1 MKRVLIAI
9 PNYNNQNYI
18 LDTIESVFSSLVD
31 GFKVDIVVFDNC
43 STDDTVPLLERNFC
57 GNDVSIVINES
68 NVGSL
73 QNHNRCIDYAISNSY
88 DYLKILSS
96 DDVLLP
102 NCLQM
107 QVDFLEKNNQCDVV
121 TCNMIVCDQFLNP
134 IREHNFLGSPGIP
147 VPGRYIVS
155 KCAIDAKNHI
165 GGPSNIMV
173 RVAAISDIRFDSS
186 MRWLAD
192 LKFSCQLILNG
203 VFINIG
209 IVGVKYRRHPNTDSA
224 DISSVRGMMLDNNLR
239 FVKEFNGGM
248 FGLYSAYKIAAL
260 DYMRSLRNKFK

>member
-9 PNYNNQNYI
+9 PNYNNQDYI
-18 LDTIESVFSSLVD
+18 IDTIDSVLSSLVD

-43 STDDTVPLLERNFC
+43 STDESVPLVERRFC
-57 GNDVSIVINES
+57 RSDVSVFVNEC

-73 QNHNRCIDYAISNSY
+73 QNHNRCIDYAVSNSY

-102 NCLQM
+102 NCIQT
-107 QVDFLEKNNQCDVV
+107 QVDLLEKNIQCNVV

-147 VPGRYIVS
+147 SPGRYIVS
-155 KCAIDAKNHI
+155 RCAFHAKNHI
-165 GGPSNIMV
+165 GGPSNIMI

-203 VFINIG
+203 VFINAGVIG
-209 IVGVKYRRHPNTDSA
+209 IKYRRHPNTDSA
-224 DISSVRGMMLDNNLR
+224 DISLIRGMMLENNLR
-239 FVKEFNGGM
+239 FVREFNGGIL
-248 FGLYSAYKIAAL
+248 GVYSAYKIATL
-260 DYMRSLRNKFK
+260 DYMRSLRNRFK